1 VKENDKTFE
10 IVRLGEADTR
20 IAQQLFQLFED
31 VFGEGDKF
39 APHEG
44 HLRNLLKNPSFVC
57 FAALHKDE
65 PVGGLTAY
73 SLPMYNSGSAELF
86 IYDIAVKPEFQRKG
100 VGKRLMLAAQAFCTQ
115 NGIKQMF
122 VDANEADTHALDF
135 YSSLGGRAEKVV
147 QFTFLAGGEH

>member
-20 IAQQLFQLFED
+20 IAQQLFQLFGD
-31 VFGEGDKF
+31 VFGQGDKF
-39 APHEG
+39 APHQG

-73 SLPMYNSGSAELF
+73 SLQMYNSDSAELF
-86 IYDIAVKPEFQRKG
+86 IYDIAVRPEFQRMG
-100 VGKRLMLAAQAFCTQ
+100 VGKRLVSAAQAYCTQ

-135 YSSLGGRAEKVV
+135 YRSLGGRAEKVV